1 VHSWETKIP
10 FPDDMLHAMQQ
21 HHPTAQLSIYSTDLN
36 QAVVLSS
43 QLRRLDVSIPCSD
56 DFRPASVAPFEQLR
70 RLLVQNSNVRA
81 LSIKIHHDPALR
93 ERAEREEME
102 GLSQLTPNSIP
113 GLDVVPH
120 GPTIESNTIVAT
132 DVANKIQIPLN
143 STDRLPPLELLSI
156 ESERYN
162 LDLEH
167 IGCLYICMDW
177 TKLKRLKLGPSNP
190 VAFFETFTG
199 QAPLLEHLDISF
211 HSNPSLTAC
220 STFVA
225 SLNMLRELVIRCDLI
240 SQTRTFWP
248 VLARTHGDV
257 LEHLTLRSRYEGVEA
272 HIWPRPVWE
281 NSLGSFIRNFTS
293 LRSLDITLRLDDGA
307 QTRCRHCSHPLVV
320 ISLALV
326 KPSTYMGR
334 IPATW
339 KSSRTFL
346 LFKHSASRLDCNLTS
361 NPQSIDTSPT
371 TLTAQSASS
380 GLSTLTRLSLTNYLT
395 ATWASSAFS
404 TGNGRTP
411 PPTLSRT
418 ARHVLHISR
427 ESCLTA

>member
-1 VHSWETKIP
+1 MIT
-10 FPDDMLHAMQQ
+10 FPDDLLQAMQQ
-21 HHPTAQLSIYSTDLN
+21 HHPNAQLSIYSTDLN
-36 QAVVLSS
+36 QPVVLTS
-43 QLRRLDVSIPCSD
+43 QLRRLDVSIPWFY
-56 DFRPASVAPFEQLR
+56 DFRSASIAPFEQLR

-81 LSIKIHHDPALR
+81 LSINIHHDPTLR
-93 ERAEREEME
+93 ERALREEME
-102 GLSQLTPNSIP
+102 GLSQLTPSSMP

-120 GPTIESNTIVAT
+120 DPTIESNTIVAT

-199 QAPLLEHLDISF
+199 QTPLLEHLDISF
-211 HSNPSLTAC
+211 HSNPSFTSC

-240 SQTRTFWP
+240 SQTRPFWP
-248 VLARTHGDV
+248 ILARTHGDI
-257 LEHLTLRSRYEGVEA
+257 LEHLTLRSRYEGAEA
-272 HIWPRPVWE
+272 HIWPRPLWE

-307 QTRCRHCSHPLVV
+307 QTRCQYCSHPLVG
-320 ISLALV
+320 ILLAFV
-326 KPSTYMGR
+326 KPSTYIGR
-334 IPATW
+334 IPATS

-346 LFKHSASRLDCNLTS
+346 LFKHSASQLDCNPTS
-361 NPQSIDTSPT
+361 NPLCIHTSPT

-380 GLSTLTRLSLTNYLT
+380 GLSTLTRLSFTNCLT
-395 ATWASSAFS
+395 ATWASSASS

-411 PPTLSRT
+411 PLTLSRT
-418 ARHVLHISR
+418 ARRVLRISR